1 MSDYDA
7 WILQTPEEY
16 NGYTDKLC
24 RECGEVYDSPAG
36 DDSNTCTDCDE
47 DET

>member
-16 NGYTDKLC
+16 NGYTEKRC
-24 RECGEVYDSPAG
+24 ESCGDVYDSPAS
-36 DDSNTCTDCDE
+36 DDSNTCTDCE
-47 DET
+47 EAEA